1 MLATRLPWTE
11 IESSLSP
18 LFVHADRAGQL
29 IEEADL
35 FGNSV
40 VLAGA
45 GVSNAGRPRLSIR
58 LMTSL
63 LYLKNSHNLSDEELV
78 TRWSENVVWQFF
90 RGLEYYE
97 PRLPCDAT
105 HIGRFRTAI
114 GEAGMELLLKFT
126 IETAVEIKA
135 VNPAEFER
143 IIVDTTVQE
152 KAIAHPVDSRLLE
165 IARHKVVSAAKRTGI
180 ALKQTFAKEGK
191 ELRRK
196 AGGYAHAKQFKRL
209 RKAVK
214 RQRTILGVVIREVQR

>member
-1 MLATRLPWTE
+1 MSTTDFFCSRLDTMIDLRHPLAVLATRLPWTE

-90 RGLEYYE
+90 SGLEYYE

-135 VNPAEFER
+135 VNPPNSNASLSTPPFR
-143 IIVDTTVQE
+143 KRPSPIRLTAACWRSHATRWSAQPSAQE
-152 KAIAHPVDSRLLE
+152 
-165 IARHKVVSAAKRTGI
+165 
-180 ALKQTFAKEGK
+180 
-191 ELRRK
+191 
-196 AGGYAHAKQFKRL
+196 
-209 RKAVK
+209 
-214 RQRTILGVVIREVQR
+214 